1 MMVLI
6 VSGAEMIIV
15 MFLVMLLVV
24 FEVVTEVGALV
35 RIAVMPVRMFGL
47 MMFLGVVPSVVIF
60 TAACIRHRAY

>member
-47 MMFLGVVPSVVIF
+47 MMFGFVPSVIIVF
-60 TAACIRHRAY
+60 TTACIRYRTN